1 MVGLS
6 TPSGEHS
13 HRVAPPPDPS
23 VPTPCRE
30 APAPELP
37 GRFAAARIDRQA
49 AACRQRIV
57 TDRVREEGKC
67 APPPG
72 FCPGYLPAVWRCV
85 KIDAGFPPESSVR
98 SASANVDRPPPGV
111 EVASTSGA
119 CATAMRLG

>member
-13 HRVAPPPDPS
+13 HPAAPPPDPS

-37 GRFAAARIDRQA
+37 VRFAAARIDRQA

-72 FCPGYLPAVWRCV
+72 FCPGYPR
-85 KIDAGFPPESSVR
+85 
-98 SASANVDRPPPGV
+98 RPPRPKARRELPRSV
-111 EVASTSGA
+111 FVAGQVVPDEEHRAGDGTHG
-119 CATAMRLG
+119 G

>member
-49 AACRQRIV
+49 AACRQRIG
-57 TDRVREEGKC
+57 TDRVGEEGKC
-67 APPPG
+67 PPPPG
-72 FCPGYLPAVWRCV
+72 FCPGYRLNSGNQPLAPQTGLNFV
-85 KIDAGFPPESSVR
+85 SSFNIMHLRYRTV
-98 SASANVDRPPPGV
+98 
-111 EVASTSGA
+111 
-119 CATAMRLG
+119 

>member
-37 GRFAAARIDRQA
+37 VRFAAARIDRQA

-67 APPPG
+67 TPYPG
-72 FCPGYLPAVWRCV
+72 FCPGYSPSSNPATQQYREEA
-85 KIDAGFPPESSVR
+85 DGRDPFGR
-98 SASANVDRPPPGV
+98 RMQPG
-111 EVASTSGA
+111 
-119 CATAMRLG
+119 

>member
-72 FCPGYLPAVWRCV
+72 FCPGYQL
-85 KIDAGFPPESSVR
+85 KSS
-98 SASANVDRPPPGV
+98 ARPLALQTDPSREFCPYLN
-111 EVASTSGA
+111 ELR
-119 CATAMRLG
+119 MRTV

>member
-1 MVGLS
+1 MAG
-6 TPSGEHS
+6 PSAPSSEHS
-13 HRVAPPPDPS
+13 HRAAPPPDPS

-37 GRFAAARIDRQA
+37 VRFAAARIDRQA

-72 FCPGYLPAVWRCV
+72 VCPGYCDSSQLIGCVQFLPYPCNKVGPGASMWREGEHAYKV
-85 KIDAGFPPESSVR
+85 YVVLVR
-98 SASANVDRPPPGV
+98 VLRG
-111 EVASTSGA
+111 EF
-119 CATAMRLG
+119 

>member
-13 HRVAPPPDPS
+13 HRAGPPPDPS
-23 VPTPCRE
+23 VLTPCRE

-37 GRFAAARIDRQA
+37 VRFAAARIDRQA

-72 FCPGYLPAVWRCV
+72 FCPGYLAAVEAIGCPEKATPARRVPGGTDER
-85 KIDAGFPPESSVR
+85 IVR
-98 SASANVDRPPPGV
+98 MGSPR
-111 EVASTSGA
+111 
-119 CATAMRLG
+119 RLLRHGRV

>member
-13 HRVAPPPDPS
+13 HRAGPPPDPS

-37 GRFAAARIDRQA
+37 VRFAAARIDQQA

-72 FCPGYLPAVWRCV
+72 FCPGYPDAAQPAVRRRLFLWTAAAATTLPRRP
-85 KIDAGFPPESSVR
+85 G
-98 SASANVDRPPPGV
+98 DR
-111 EVASTSGA
+111 
-119 CATAMRLG
+119 

>member
-13 HRVAPPPDPS
+13 HRAAPPPDPS

-72 FCPGYLPAVWRCV
+72 FCPGYQDLSTENRSVTGS
-85 KIDAGFPPESSVR
+85 IPP
-98 SASANVDRPPPGV
+98 
-111 EVASTSGA
+111 
-119 CATAMRLG
+119 LGTIPSRA